1 MAYSHFLS
9 YIRAYIPSTSIY
21 FFLHTEPGICRN
33 QSYSDEIQ
41 YKVPVVLKEGFRIL
55 RRNHYRLE
63 TIDLQSDY
71 WEWSITNDPEN
82 TTGFL
87 SMAGIHFLWQSTPL
101 VLLCW
106 YSSINL
112 AGSHHES
119 SASVTD
125 RCPKV
130 QSAADNKT
138 RVCLVWLVGQHII
151 KKNWTQISGSR
162 HRFGSG
168 QREAAEMDENNCS
181 SEARV
186 DRQRLS
192 VPVVI
197 QQMTRDTRSNYWLG
211 FPLKYKGSGA
221 RTKEIKFH
229 NSLSL
234 AFEGLKNV
242 RKSNAAHDYPLIQ
255 NHKWFR

>member
-1 MAYSHFLS
+1 MKYYQLS
-9 YIRAYIPSTSIY
+9 RKYYTFQVDCRDPLSLTIY
-21 FFLHTEPGICRN
+21 AFG
-33 QSYSDEIQ
+33 
-41 YKVPVVLKEGFRIL
+41 
-55 RRNHYRLE
+55 
-63 TIDLQSDY
+63 
-71 WEWSITNDPEN
+71 
-82 TTGFL
+82 
-87 SMAGIHFLWQSTPL
+87 A
-101 VLLCW
+101 LCW
-106 YSSINL
+106 YSSMNL
-112 AGSHHES
+112 ARSYHEPS
-119 SASVTD
+119 SVTD

-130 QSAADNKT
+130 QSTADYKT
-138 RVCLVWLVGQHII
+138 RVCLGWLVGQHIHVI

-168 QREAAEMDENNCS
+168 QREAAGMDGNNCS

-186 DRQRLS
+186 DRQWLS
-192 VPVVI
+192 VPVVT

-242 RKSNAAHDYPLIQ
+242 RKSNAAHDDPVFKTI
-255 NHKWFR
+255 NDSDNWFSSKKRISFPSIGDVGFRF